1 MVGMSVRGKAGFVRP
16 TATRIN
22 RLTPVPDISMEDIIQ
37 DASEGESTDYDSDT
51 VEASNPPTA
60 RGSDPEDV
68 FSDTDVDELSEEDRS
83 SATSPP
89 ASDTEDGTNLQVLN
103 GYSGFGRTFSSGDS
117 DDDGDGDDTLRV

>member
-1 MVGMSVRGKAGFVRP
+1 MRRVSGSSSSLEGDSPQNLIMVGMSVRGKAGFVRP

-83 SATSPP
+83 SPKPKAR
-89 ASDTEDGTNLQVLN
+89 EEKYELLVVRERERERGV
-103 GYSGFGRTFSSGDS
+103 
-117 DDDGDGDDTLRV
+117 